1 MVIFSAVCLSGFGCK
16 GKATSAEIKAEKTK
30 IFRARQ
36 KNLAIKCYQDLKTK
50 YPESEFAAQAEQRLQ
65 ELGPPVVLKK

>member
-1 MVIFSAVCLSGFGCK
+1 MLAAFSGGGLGCK